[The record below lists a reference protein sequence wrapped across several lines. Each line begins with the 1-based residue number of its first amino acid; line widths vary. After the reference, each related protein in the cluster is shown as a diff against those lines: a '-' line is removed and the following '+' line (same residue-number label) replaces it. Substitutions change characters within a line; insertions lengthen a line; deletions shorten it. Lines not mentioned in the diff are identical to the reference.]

1 MMQAANFDQVG
12 PVFQTLPAGNLTT
25 REVEDGRENPHRVD
39 LTKPMEARD

>member
-1 MMQAANFDQVG
+1 
-12 PVFQTLPAGNLTT
+12 VFQTLPAGNLTT